1 VIIDDEKQ
9 KITDAL
15 AVANNADL
23 EAAAAFEVPIRNE
36 FSVAKA
42 DIIAVHDTWMVQT
55 QELDIDEI
63 IADVADSIKEAQ
75 RKVDSFPETDG
86 VEGGDGGD
94 GDDGG
99 DGGDGGDDSDVDGS
113 GNVGEV
119 DPDTDDGDGDG
130 EEGGATS
137 LTTFATIVVASVYT
151 LAF

>member
-1 VIIDDEKQ
+1 ME
-9 KITDAL
+9 
-15 AVANNADL
+15 
-23 EAAAAFEVPIRNE
+23 
-36 FSVAKA
+36 
-42 DIIAVHDTWMVQT
+42 
-55 QELDIDEI
+55 IDEI
-63 IADVADSIKEAQ
+63 IDDVADSIKEAQ

-130 EEGGATS
+130 DEGGATS
-137 LTTFATIVVASVYT
+137 LTTFATILVASVYT